1 MDRLRKLTENGKIPL
16 YVEDIQTLVDTL
28 ILAAGSYNTLT
39 NADISG
45 IRTVLK
51 LWNKDY
57 EFVGNMPDVEDRE
70 LTESEIKRRWE
81 VWAQEQ
87 EKMLRGKAKR
97 DNIIS
102 ASICLVALVI
112 TGINL
117 ALLML

>member
-1 MDRLRKLTENGKIPL
+1 MKRKLTENGKIPL
-16 YVEDIQTLVDTL
+16 YVEDIQDLIDVL
-28 ILAAGSYNTLT
+28 ILPIGSYNNLS

-45 IRTVLK
+45 VRTVLK
-51 LWNKDY
+51 IWNKDY
-57 EFVGNMPDVEDRE
+57 EFVGNMPDAESRE

-97 DNIIS
+97 DNIIA

-117 ALLML
+117 ALLMQ

>member
-1 MDRLRKLTENGKIPL
+1 MDKLRKLTENGKIPL
-16 YVEDIQTLVDTL
+16 YVEDIQSLVDTL

-57 EFVGNMPDVEDRE
+57 EFVGNMPD
-70 LTESEIKRRWE
+70 TEVKKVNEHDVRRRWE

-97 DNIIS
+97 DNIIA

-117 ALLML
+117 ALLMQ